1 MLRVLV
7 RRSSD
12 VRYFTSDHGLELEGL
27 REGPA
32 GWWLRGAGDA
42 HDEHE
47 VAHVLTS
54 TAKSGVVGYD
64 LIFAAPRPLS
74 ILLALDAEHA
84 RAIVALQRRAVRGAL
99 SYLEEHSLVVR
110 DRRGGDDRQ
119 YPAHWER
126 AVSFTHGV
134 NRHGEPHLHDHVLVG
149 ARPADRDVVLDSRA
163 LFAHARAADAL
174 YRTSLR
180 FELARR
186 TPYQSLRTF
195 AGGDAVADLDEGY
208 RALWGGRHDT
218 RGEKHLWTRDEIV
231 ERWRRDRER
240 YEPTLKFV
248 SRVAPSRTLDEHRF
262 GATLEGRYEVARR
275 HVVEAWSD
283 AAITGVDSRALQ
295 ASVDLLYPELAN
307 GRGVR
312 ERTIGVAQA
321 RQGLL
326 VRERGPRPLGG
337 VELEQWRQRSRSR
350 TRSGEER
357 SR

>member
-1 MLRVLV
+1 MLRVYV

-12 VRYFTSDHGLELEGL
+12 VRYFTSDRALELEDL

-32 GWWLRGAGDA
+32 GWWLRGTGDA

-47 VAHVLTS
+47 VARVLTS
-54 TAKSGVVGYD
+54 TTRSEVVGYD

-74 ILLALDAEHA
+74 ILLAIDHA
-84 RAIVALQRRAVRGAL
+84 HASTIVGLQRHAVRGAL
-99 SYLEEHSLVVR
+99 SYLEEHALVVR

-149 ARPADRDVVLDSRA
+149 ARPAERDVVLDSRA

-174 YRTSLR
+174 YRASLR

-195 AGGDAVADLDEGY
+195 GGGDAIAELDEGY
-208 RALWGGRHDT
+208 RALWGGRHDV
-218 RGEKHLWTRDEIV
+218 RGEKRLWTRDEIV
-231 ERWRRDRER
+231 RRWRRDRER
-240 YEPTLKFV
+240 YEPTFRSVKRV
-248 SRVAPSRTLDEHRF
+248 EPSRVLDEHRF
-262 GATLEGRYEVARR
+262 GAALEGRYDVARR
-275 HVVEAWSD
+275 HVVAAWSD
-283 AAITGVDSRALQ
+283 AAITGDDPRALQ
-295 ASVDLLYPELAN
+295 ANVDLLYPELTN

-321 RQGLL
+321 RQDLL
-326 VRERGPRPLGG
+326 VRERGARPLNG
-337 VELEQWRQRSRSR
+337 VELERWHQRSR

>member
-1 MLRVLV
+1 MLRVFV

-12 VRYFTSDHGLELEGL
+12 VRYFTSDRALELEGP

-32 GWWLRGAGDA
+32 GWWLRGSGDA

-47 VAHVLTS
+47 VARVLTT
-54 TAKSGVVGYD
+54 TAKSEVVGYD
-64 LIFAAPRPLS
+64 LVFAAPRPLS
-74 ILLALDAEHA
+74 ILLALDTEHA
-84 RAIVALQRRAVRGAL
+84 GAIVALQRHAVRGAL
-99 SYLEEHSLVVR
+99 SYLEEHALVVR

-119 YPAHWER
+119 HPARWEQ

-149 ARPADRDVVLDSRA
+149 ARPAERDVVLDSRA

-186 TPYQSLRTF
+186 TPYQALRTF
-195 AGGDAVADLDEGY
+195 SSGDAIAELDEGY

-218 RGEKHLWTRDEIV
+218 RGEKRLWRRDEIV

-240 YEPTLKFV
+240 YEPTLQSV
-248 SRVAPSRTLDEHRF
+248 TRIEPSRTLDEHRF
-262 GATLEGRYEVARR
+262 GAALEGRYDVARR
-275 HVVEAWSD
+275 HVIEAWSD
-283 AAITGVDSRALQ
+283 AAITGDDPRAVQ
-295 ASVDLLYPELAN
+295 ANVDLLYPELAH

-312 ERTIGVAQA
+312 ERTIGISEA
-321 RQGLL
+321 RQDIL
-326 VRERGPRPLGG
+326 VRERGPRPLVGA
-337 VELEQWRQRSRSR
+337 ELERWRQRSR
-350 TRSGEER
+350 TRSGAER